1 MTTNNPAPIKV
12 PVHLALELRVRA
24 ILIHEAFAPLD
35 DLVGPAEGEPA
46 ACLRLAREHALFI
59 SEAIRDCGLDLA
71 VDGEVQ

>member
-1 MTTNNPAPIKV
+1 MTTNHPSPIKV

-24 ILIHEAFAPLD
+24 ILIHEALAPLD

-59 SEAIRDCGLDLA
+59 GEALKDCGLHLA
-71 VDGEVQ
+71 VDGHIQ